1 MEQTEKD
8 EGVHKAN
15 GTNGKTATGCILYQT
30 RVLLQIKT
38 VFLIPDVSKIR
49 SFVLSGKLHG
59 IWFFNGI
66 VITAG
71 ARRE

>member
-1 MEQTEKD
+1 MNPLKQQVNPLMLP
-8 EGVHKAN
+8 EGKR
-15 GTNGKTATGCILYQT
+15 GFIGIKI
-30 RVLLQIKT
+30 RVYRQIKT